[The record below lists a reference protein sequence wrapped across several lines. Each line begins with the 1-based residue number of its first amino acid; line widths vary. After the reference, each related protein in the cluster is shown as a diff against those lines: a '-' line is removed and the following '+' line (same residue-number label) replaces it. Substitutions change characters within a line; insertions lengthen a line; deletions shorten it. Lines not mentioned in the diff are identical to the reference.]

1 MDTLDTIFTWFCWG
15 MMLYSV
21 LGFLARYRF
30 EKELATELREKLDEK
45 IRVVR
50 LEKYNNQLLAYDGEN
65 HEFLA
70 QGLTEEELKQR
81 IMKRFPEKIFLM
93 NEKPFSAIEI
103 NIPEKL

>member
-1 MDTLDTIFTWFCWG
+1 METLDTIFTWFCWG
-15 MMLYSV
+15 MMLYSI
-21 LGFLARYRF
+21 LGFIARYRR
-30 EKELATELREKLDEK
+30 EKELGIQLRESLDKK
-45 IRVVR
+45 IRVIR
-50 LEKYNNQLLAYDGEN
+50 LETHENLLLAFDGEN

-93 NEKPFSAIEI
+93 NEKPFSALEI